1 MTCLRSDLYWR
12 DALHNAVARAPGGLQ
27 DAAAHISKRRGK
39 SISAETLRKKLRGID
54 GESVSMEMAEILTD
68 YLLLFVGTQELATDW
83 VCSLAG
89 QYSLMVDYVP
99 PPPKGGWPDE
109 LAAIQAKL
117 LELHKLTGAL
127 AGAGIDAL
135 ADQRLTVPEADRI
148 QDLSREVRKLCYRL
162 ERNACRAAGQQG
174 MED

>member
-1 MTCLRSDLYWR
+1 MTCQRSDLYWR

-39 SISAETLRKKLRGID
+39 SISAETLRKKLRAVD
-54 GESVSMEMAEILTD
+54 GESISMEMAEILTD
-68 YLLLFVGTQELATDW
+68 YLQQFVVTQESATDW

-89 QYSLMVDYVP
+89 QYDLMVDYVP
-99 PPPKGGWPDE
+99 PPPEGGLPNE

-135 ADQRLTVPEADRI
+135 ADQRLTIPEADRI
-148 QDLSREVRKLCYRL
+148 QDLSRDVRRLCYRL

>member
-12 DALHNAVARAPGGLQ
+12 DALHSAVARAPGGLQ
-27 DAAAHISKRRGK
+27 DAATYISKRRRK
-39 SISAETLRKKLRGID
+39 SISTETLRKKLRGID
-54 GESVSMEMAEILTD
+54 GEAISMEMAEILTD
-68 YLLLFVGTQELATDW
+68 YLQQFVVTQEIATDW

-89 QYSLMVDYVP
+89 QYDLMVDYVP
-99 PPPKGGWPDE
+99 PPPEGGWPDE
-109 LAAIQAKL
+109 LAAIQVKL

-135 ADQRLTVPEADRI
+135 ADRRLTIPEADRI
-148 QDLSREVRKLCYRL
+148 QDLSRDVRRLCYRL

-174 MED
+174 AED

>member
-1 MTCLRSDLYWR
+1 MTCRRSDLYWR

-39 SISAETLRKKLRGID
+39 SISAETLRKKLRGVD
-54 GESVSMEMAEILTD
+54 GESISMEMAEILTD
-68 YLLLFVGTQELATDW
+68 YMQQFVATQESATDW

-89 QYSLMVDYVP
+89 QYDLMVDYVP
-99 PPPKGGWPDE
+99 PPPEGGWPDL
-109 LAAIQAKL
+109 LASIQAKL

-127 AGAGIDAL
+127 AGAGIDAM
-135 ADQRLTVPEADRI
+135 ADRHLSVPEADLF
-148 QDLSREVRKLCYRL
+148 QDLSREVRKLCYLL
-162 ERNACRAAGQQG
+162 ERDACRAAGQQW